1 MRSCLAYE
9 QQVSNCLAGKASQA
23 GGYRFRYLHLNDTSE
38 EHREGVRQ
46 VAQHPPGTFAAAMA
60 VCEEEPPLAASAA
73 KAQRAAAGESEDSD
87 SANGSSSSKKRY
99 RGASAKKRAAL
110 QGDSDAD
117 AAAEA
122 AARMRI
128 IKQQERRHAE
138 ALAGFKRV
146 SLGGQGRVIE
156 QLDLTTG
163 AVLRTYDSR
172 RAACEGS
179 GIVQSSISA
188 CIANRAQQAGGF
200 KWQWRYPDGTTSVQ
214 RHEKAAA
221 LAAKQAATAAQQP
234 LPPAAA
240 AAAAAAV
247 AAGSMDEDMLA
258 GRKRPA
264 AAAGA
269 ATTPA
274 APKRVK
280 SAGQQRAG
288 GGAKAAVGG
297 GAAAAVGVGD
307 GNSAQQQQQK
317 KGPAGVPQ
325 GPSLAVILEAL
336 MQQCR
341 AGHISEEFREKQAE
355 MIVSQWATNML

>member
-1 MRSCLAYE
+1 
-9 QQVSNCLAGKASQA
+9 VSNCLAGKASQA

-87 SANGSSSSKKRY
+87 SANGSNSSKKRY

-163 AVLRTYDSR
+163 AVLRTYESR

-264 AAAGA
+264 TAGA
-269 ATTPA
+269 TTTPA

-280 SAGQQRAG
+280 SAGQQRSG
-288 GGAKAAVGG
+288 GGSKAAVEGT
-297 GAAAAVGVGD
+297 AAAGVAAPGE
-307 GNSAQQQQQK
+307 GSSAQQQQK
-317 KGPAGVPQ
+317 KGPGVPQ

>member
-1 MRSCLAYE
+1 
-9 QQVSNCLAGKASQA
+9 
-23 GGYRFRYLHLNDTSE
+23 
-38 EHREGVRQ
+38 
-46 VAQHPPGTFAAAMA
+46 MA
-60 VCEEEPPLAASAA
+60 VCEEEPPLSASSAV
-73 KAQRAAAGESEDSD
+73 KAERAGDSDSD
-87 SANGSSSSKKRY
+87 SANGSSSSSKKRF

-128 IKQQERRHAE
+128 LKQQERRHAE

-247 AAGSMDEDMLA
+247 AAGSMEED
-258 GRKRPA
+258 RKRPA
-264 AAAGA
+264 AAAA
-269 ATTPA
+269 TTTPA

-280 SAGQQRAG
+280 SAGQQRSG
-288 GGAKAAVGG
+288 GTKAAVGG
-297 GAAAAVGVGD
+297 SAAAAAGD
-307 GNSAQQQQQK
+307 GSSSAQQQK
-317 KGPAGVPQ
+317 KAAAAGVPQ

-355 MIVSQWATNML
+355 MIVSQWANNML